1 MNFFKRLN
9 AYLRLRE
16 AVRQANEA
24 WQRTGKRHY
33 VMPTMDRSRKLII
46 MDRQN
51 FRRLKRKGYIDNSA
65 AISDMIAESFYFT
78 PCTAYGD
85 GYLSD
90 RDRRRKTV
98 NYYSWVE
105 AEYKA
110 AREERRLKRR
120 KRIEQKKRMIA
131 DFLKK
136 ILKIKEK

>member
-1 MNFFKRLN
+1 MNVFKRLN

-24 WQRTGKRHY
+24 WQRTGKRYY
-33 VMPTMDRSRKLII
+33 VMPTFDRSRRLIV

-51 FRRLKRKGYIDNSA
+51 FRKLKRKRYINNSA
-65 AISDMIAESFYFT
+65 AISDMIEESFYFT
-78 PCTAYGD
+78 PCTAQGD

-90 RDRRRKTV
+90 KDRRRKV
-98 NYYSWVE
+98 INHYSWVE

-110 AREERRLKRR
+110 ARDERRQKRR
-120 KRIEQKKRMIA
+120 KKIEQKKKMIA

-136 ILKIKEK
+136 SLKIKDK